1 MQQTIRDRWDKRKG
15 SALVFSALMLVG
27 TLGMVGF
34 AVDGGSLFLVRARL
48 SAAADGS
55 ALGAARSVSYA
66 STVAQATAQATTVAN
81 QFFAANFPAGYLGTG
96 ATPTV
101 APVFAKETGSGG
113 NPDGILRVSLTATV
127 QAPTYFMNLFG
138 YHKVPVTATGTATRR
153 GLVLMLVL
161 DQSNSMNTSPSAC
174 AAMRTAA
181 NSFITMLS
189 PWDTVGMVTFDSSA
203 HLSYPPSTTFGNG
216 SLAAKIS
223 AITCNGNTG
232 TAAALEM
239 AYQQIVLQNLPLAFN
254 NMILF
259 TDGVPNGIA
268 ANFPVRRSVDTRWG
282 PAYSAPSQPGGS
294 LWGRSFYCGLNLPDN
309 NPCQNMGVIV
319 TGGTTVRGSLSAAAG
334 QDSYGGYT
342 FPLYQPWDTD
352 PAIAYPPGSGVCW
365 IYSYYDCNSEIYAYI
380 PDIDAWGNSTH
391 GVPAT
396 GPGPTVCGAGACN
409 GLVSRDL
416 WLYQTNQLCNNG
428 KCDDTGDLW
437 SNHATVGSVSNYFPL
452 TNPAYPG
459 KLRVDQPNTVA
470 AASMNSAMAE
480 AYKIRSNATL
490 NIGIHTVF
498 LTGNN
503 SDAVDREFLPIIAN
517 SQTIPALP
525 YDPVSYVPYT
535 NPAFQAS
542 QQQGLYLVTS
552 DLTQLTALFSQLA
565 SQLLRI
571 SQ

>member
-1 MQQTIRDRWDKRKG
+1 M
-15 SALVFSALMLVG
+15 VFSAFMLVG

-34 AVDGGSLFLVRARL
+34 AVDGGSLFLVKSRL

-55 ALGAARSVSYA
+55 ALAAARSVGFA

-101 APVFAKETGSGG
+101 APVFAQETGSGG
-113 NPDGILRVSLTATV
+113 NPDGILRVSLTARV
-127 QAPTYFMNLFG
+127 DAPTYFMKLFG
-138 YHKVPVTATGTATRR
+138 YQKVPVTASGTATRR

-174 AAMRTAA
+174 TAMKTAA
-181 NSFITMLS
+181 NNFITMLS
-189 PWDTVGMVTFDSSA
+189 PWDTVGMVKFDSSA
-203 HLSYPPSTTFGNG
+203 HLAYPPSTTFGNG
-216 SLAAKIS
+216 TLAAAING
-223 AITCNGNTG
+223 ITCNGNTG
-232 TAAALEM
+232 TTAALEM
-239 AYQQIVLQNLPLAFN
+239 AYQQIVQQNLPLAFS

-282 PAYSAPSQPGGS
+282 PAISAPAQPGGT
-294 LWGRSFYCGLNLPDN
+294 LWGRPFYCGWNPPYSY
-309 NPCQNMGVIV
+309 PCQNMGVIV
-319 TGGTTVRGSLSAAAG
+319 TGGATVRGSLSAG
-334 QDSYGGYT
+334 VFSGYSFPDSYGGYT

-352 PAIAYPPGSGVCW
+352 PPIAYPPGGGSCW
-365 IYSYYDCNSEIYAYI
+365 IYSYYDCNSEMYAYI
-380 PDIDAWGNSTH
+380 PDFDAWGNSTH
-391 GVPAT
+391 GVYAT
-396 GPGPTVCGAGACN
+396 GPGPTVCSAGACN

-416 WLYQTNQLCNNG
+416 WLYQTNQLCNAG
-428 KCDDTGDLW
+428 KCANTGGLW
-437 SNHATVGSVSNYFPL
+437 TANAGVGSVSNYFPL

-480 AYKIRSNATL
+480 AYRIRSNTTF
-490 NIGIHTVF
+490 NIVIHTIF
-498 LTGNN
+498 LTGNDN
-503 SDAVDREFLPIIAN
+503 LVDREFLPIIAN
-517 SQTIPALP
+517 SKTIPALP
-525 YDPVSYVPYT
+525 YDPGSYVPYT

-542 QQQGLYLVTS
+542 QQQGLYLVTA
-552 DLTQLTALFSQLA
+552 DLTQLTALFSELA